1 MSHPEL
7 PRPLVIHIDG
17 ASRGNPGPAAYAVV
31 VESSDGAPVAS
42 FAKKLGI
49 ATNNFAEYQ
58 ALLAAL
64 RYAEQN
70 SARQVRVV
78 SDSELLVR
86 QIQGRYKVR
95 SEDLKP
101 LYDEAKGLIGQLDS
115 FSIAHTLREGNR
127 QADRLANQAL
137 DGRDAPAPPARSS
150 SLAGPEAAAPAVN
163 EQRPDPLD
171 TEPSLPKLDAAAPLT
186 ALNEEESL
194 LRDAAAEF
202 AAKEIAPLA
211 REMDRAGVFK
221 QSLLR
226 QFFEQGF
233 MGISVP
239 GEYGGSGG
247 SFFMSV
253 LAVEEFAR
261 VDASAAVIIDVQNTL
276 VENAILRWGSEEQKR
291 EFLPRLCRDAVGAYA
306 LSEAQAGSDAFALE
320 TRAREKDGEFVLSGR
335 KLWITNGA
343 EAGIFII
350 FATLDRSLGHRG
362 ITAFLVEKETPGFAV
377 GKKEDKLGI
386 RASSTCELIL
396 DNCRVPKSRVLGEP
410 GRGYKVAIETLNEG
424 RIGIAAQ
431 MTGIAR
437 GALDCAVAYAKQRRQ
452 FGKPLA
458 EFQAIQFQ
466 IARLATQI
474 EAARLLTYN
483 AARLKDAGLPFAR
496 EAAMAKYFA
505 SDAAERAASE
515 SLEIF
520 GGCGYTTD
528 FPAEKYLRDAKIGKI
543 YEGTS
548 FMQLQTIAK
557 MLLGS

>member
-1 MSHPEL
+1 MSHIEL
-7 PRPLVIHIDG
+7 PRPFLIHIDG

-31 VESSDGAPVAS
+31 VEASDGVPVAS

-58 ALLAAL
+58 GLLAAL

-70 SARQVRVV
+70 GARQVRVV

-95 SEDLKP
+95 SDDLKP
-101 LYDEAKGLIGQLDS
+101 LYDEAKGIIARFDS

-137 DGRDAPAPPARSS
+137 DGRDVPALPAESHALAESS
-150 SLAGPEAAAPAVN
+150 AAAN
-163 EQRPDPLD
+163 EQRPGFNPLGS
-171 TEPSLPKLDAAAPLT
+171 EPSLSNPDAAPPLT
-186 ALNEEESL
+186 VLNEEEQL
-194 LRDAAAEF
+194 LRDAASEF
-202 AAKEIAPLA
+202 AAKEIAPLT
-211 REMDRAGVFK
+211 REMDREGVFNPG
-221 QSLLR
+221 LLR
-226 QFFEQGF
+226 KFFEQGF

-239 GEYGGSGG
+239 GGYGGSAG

-261 VDASAAVIIDVQNTL
+261 VDASSAVIIDVQNTL
-276 VENAILRWGSEEQKR
+276 VENALLRWGSKEQKR

-320 TRAREKDGEFVLSGR
+320 TRAQPIGDGFALNGR
-335 KLWITNGA
+335 KLWITSGA
-343 EAGIFII
+343 EAGIFIV

-362 ITAFLVEKETPGFAV
+362 VTAFLVEKETPGFAV

-396 DNCRVPKSRVLGEP
+396 DNCRVPRSRVLGEP

-437 GALDCAVAYAKQRRQ
+437 GALESATAYAKQRRQ
-452 FGKPLA
+452 FGKTLA

-505 SDAAERAASE
+505 SQAAERAASE

-557 MLLGS
+557 MILGS